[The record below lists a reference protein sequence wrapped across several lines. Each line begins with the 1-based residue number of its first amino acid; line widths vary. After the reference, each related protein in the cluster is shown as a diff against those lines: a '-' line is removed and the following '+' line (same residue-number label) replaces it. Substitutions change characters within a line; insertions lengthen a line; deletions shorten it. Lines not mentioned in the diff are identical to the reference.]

1 MRYFVIFLILIGFA
15 GTVFA
20 VPAPLP
26 EDDFR
31 YSDHVVTGK
40 IISSEIIIDPREDN
54 SAATFYDTII
64 YKVKVEKWYKN
75 PLADDIIT
83 VYGTHFPNDVIPE
96 PNWGV
101 LEFEIGDTVYLYID
115 KTDEGLKFREYGS
128 KLLYSKDSG
137 KTEIT
142 LSPLKQIKAGTAL
155 VDVQCSDGKVPAI
168 RYDRMRVAC
177 VSLDTESKL
186 VMRGWATMR
195 LAMPGDN
202 ISHALCNNYDGKWHP
217 QYFGCRDITDF
228 QCSLMGGEFVDNLSI
243 CHDGICPDKLYSL
256 CVTNPNLYIQYPNET
271 EEDIRNRCGPSDT
284 LRGPTP
290 MPTECNSE
298 LIECTYVCGDK
309 RKWLFFDENG
319 FEIDQITADMIVEQ
333 NEN

>member
-1 MRYFVIFLILIGFA
+1 MKYLIIFLILIGFA
-15 GTVFA
+15 GMAFA
-20 VPAPLP
+20 VPEPLP

-64 YKVKVEKWYKN
+64 YKVKVEKWHKN
-75 PLADDIIT
+75 PLADDTIT

-142 LSPLKQIKAGTAL
+142 LSPLDQLYSGISPDEITCKAGLELIQKKNGLA
-155 VDVQCSDGKVPAI
+155 
-168 RYDRMRVAC
+168 AC
-177 VSLDTESKL
+177 VTSDTREKL
-186 VMRGWATMR
+186 IQRNWAADFPMKYI
-195 LAMPGDN
+195 
-202 ISHALCNNYDGKWHP
+202 ISHTYWSKTYLIHHTMCAHIGVLERTEEEMKDRSAWNM
-217 QYFGCRDITDF
+217 TDTDLEKIPIIK
-228 QCSLMGGEFVDNLSI
+228 SMIEYNSRG
-243 CHDGICPDKLYSL
+243 LYSSSEYPITSTI
-256 CVTNPNLYIQYPNET
+256 VSDEIQNQYRQDFGN
-271 EEDIRNRCGPSDT
+271 IVNSKSDQGNT
-284 LRGPTP
+284 FWYNGKYYDADF
-290 MPTECNSE
+290 
-298 LIECTYVCGDK
+298 LIC
-309 RKWLFFDENG
+309 
-319 FEIDQITADMIVEQ
+319 
-333 NEN
+333 